1 MAAVTAQDVKKLR
14 EITGVGMM
22 DCKKALIE
30 AEGDFEKAIEI
41 LRKKG
46 QKVAAKRADREA
58 NEGMALAVTTDDHGR
73 GVVVLINS
81 ETDFVAKN
89 EDFQNAVKAIAAAA
103 LSAFPADKAA
113 LENVEVE
120 GGQTVGKLLEELTAR
135 IGEKIVLGGYDRL
148 EADTVVAY
156 NHLNNKI
163 GVLVGLNVPPSEAA
177 FTVGRDVA
185 MQVAAM
191 RPLSVDK
198 DDVPADI
205 LEKELEIA
213 REQVRQMGKP
223 EHLVDR
229 IAQGK
234 LNKFFKENTLLNQE
248 FVKDNSKTVRDY
260 VKEALGKEATVTGFV
275 RLGIA

>member
-1 MAAVTAQDVKKLR
+1 MPVSAQDVKKLR

-22 DCKKALIE
+22 DCKKALVE
-30 AEGDFEKAIEI
+30 AEGDFDKAIEI

-46 QKVAAKRADREA
+46 QKVAAKRADKEA
-58 NEGMALAVTTDDHGR
+58 NEGMAVAVTTDDHR
-73 GVVVLINS
+73 KGVVVLVNS

-89 EDFQNAVKAIAAAA
+89 EDFQKAVHAIARAA
-103 LSAFPADKAA
+103 LSAFPADASA
-113 LENVEVE
+113 LLETPVD
-120 GGQTVGKLLEELTAR
+120 GGTVAKVLEELTAR
-135 IGEKIVLGGYDRL
+135 IGEKIVLGGYQRM
-148 EADTVVAY
+148 EAPTVVAY
-156 NHLNNKI
+156 NHLNHKI
-163 GVLVGLNVPPSEAA
+163 GVLVGLNVEPSDEALE
-177 FTVGRDVA
+177 VGRDVA

-191 RPLSVDK
+191 RPLAVDK

-205 LEKELEIA
+205 LEKEMEIA

-234 LNKFFKENTLLNQE
+234 LNKFFQENTLLNQE
-248 FVKDNSKTVRDY
+248 FVKDSSKKVRDY
-260 VKEALGKEATVTGFV
+260 VQEKLGKEATVVGFV

>member
-14 EITGVGMM
+14 QITGVGMM

-58 NEGMALAVTTDDHGR
+58 NEGVAMALTTDDHTR

-89 EDFQNAVKAIAAAA
+89 EDFRKAVDTIARTA
-103 LSAFPADKAA
+103 LAAFPSDKEA
-113 LENVEVE
+113 LLHVTLED
-120 GGQTVGKLLEELTAR
+120 GKTVGQLLEELTAR
-135 IGEKIVLGGYDRL
+135 IGEKIILGGYGRL
-148 EADTVVAY
+148 EAATVVPY

-163 GVLVGLNVPPSEAA
+163 GVLVGLNVAPSEAA
-177 FTVGRDVA
+177 FAVGRDVA

-198 DDVPADI
+198 DDVPAEV
-205 LEKELEIA
+205 LRKELEIA

-248 FVKDNSKTVRDY
+248 FVKDSGKTVRDY
-260 VKEALGKEATVTGFV
+260 VKEVLGKDATVTGFV